1 VRADATVSED
11 EIVRSPAWL
20 PLEGVG
26 GDALRLVH
34 LDEAAY
40 REASFLDQRI
50 LSGHEQTTCGLAILE
65 AAAARLAP
73 RSHYIFHTG
82 HVGSTLV
89 SRLIGA
95 HESFFSL
102 REPALLRT
110 VSAQSPSAP
119 GAPSLGVALALLART
134 WRANQ
139 RAVIKVTSFVSELAE
154 LILAGEDR
162 PAAIFMFAHPLA
174 YLRGIFAGPNSRAES
189 KQLVPARLQRLV
201 RRLGH
206 GEWRSDPRSEGEYI
220 AMSWLCEMT
229 ALRQAAA
236 RFESQVL
243 WVDFDAFLGEP
254 ASALEAIFRALG
266 ERPPA
271 GEIEALVSGP
281 LMRQYSKAPEHA
293 YDAALR
299 RSLLL
304 SADREHA
311 VEIRHGME
319 WLGKVATSHP
329 LIQRALNQA
338 SSLAATPAGSARAS
352 FSGPSH
358 GSKLRH

>member
-1 VRADATVSED
+1 MIAED
-11 EIVRSPAWL
+11 DIVGSPAWL

-26 GDALRLVH
+26 GDAMRVVH
-34 LDEAAY
+34 LDEGAY
-40 REASFLDQRI
+40 QAASFLDQRI
-50 LSGHEQTTCGLAILE
+50 LKCGYEQKTCGLAILE

-110 VSAQSPSAP
+110 ISAQLPSAG
-119 GAPSLGVALALLART
+119 GAPGLGVALPLLART

-174 YLRGIFAGPNSRAES
+174 YLRGIFAGPNSRVES
-189 KQLVPARLQRLV
+189 RQLAPTRLQRLL
-201 RRLGH
+201 RRLGE
-206 GEWRSDPRSEGEYI
+206 GDWRPDPLSEGECV

-311 VEIRHGME
+311 VEIRRGMA
-319 WLGKVATSHP
+319 WLGKVAMSYP
-329 LIQRALNQA
+329 LI
-338 SSLAATPAGSARAS
+338 AAV
-352 FSGPSH
+352 
-358 GSKLRH
+358 LE

>member
-1 VRADATVSED
+1 MIAED
-11 EIVRSPAWL
+11 DIVGSPAWF
-20 PLEGVG
+20 PLEAVA
-26 GDALRLVH
+26 GDTVRLVH

-40 REASFLDQRI
+40 RAASFLDQRI
-50 LSGHEQTTCGLAILE
+50 LSCGYEQKTCGLAILE

-73 RSHYIFHTG
+73 RAHYVFHTG
-82 HVGSTLV
+82 HVGSTLI

-110 VSAQSPSAP
+110 ISAQLPSAG
-119 GAPSLGVALALLART
+119 GAPGLGVALPLLART
-134 WRANQ
+134 WRTNQ

-154 LILAGEDR
+154 LILAGDDR
-162 PAAIFMFAHPLA
+162 PAAIFVFAHPLA
-174 YLRGIFAGPNSRAES
+174 YLRGIFAGPNSRVES
-189 KQLVPARLQRLV
+189 RQLAPTRLQRLV
-201 RRLGH
+201 RRLGD
-206 GEWRSDPRSEGEYI
+206 GEWRPDPRSEGECV

-229 ALRQAAA
+229 ALHQAAA
-236 RFESQVL
+236 RFERQVL

-254 ASALEAIFRALG
+254 ATALEAIFRALG
-266 ERPPA
+266 ERPPV
-271 GEIEALVSGP
+271 GEIEALVGGP

-311 VEIRHGME
+311 VEIRRAME

-329 LIQRALNQA
+329 LIEAALEQSAQA
-338 SSLAATPAGSARAS
+338 ARAA
-352 FSGPSH
+352 
-358 GSKLRH
+358 R